1 VGVAA
6 ATTTHITLNGG
17 NFHSTAVRNTKK
29 KIKKQINTRA
39 KWVTKTATKC
49 QKKKKK
55 NWERVGESGDLR
67 HPKLPHLST

>member
-1 VGVAA
+1 MGVAA

-29 KIKKQINTRA
+29 KSKNPCKVGDKNSN
-39 KWVTKTATKC
+39 KMSEK
-49 QKKKKK
+49 KKKKK